1 MSSTRYT
8 PLPVPDNVDK
18 LPEYLNDEL
27 RKNSETI
34 GNIADGHLDKVHV
47 APAKPRAGDIR
58 YADGTDWNPGQGENL
73 YYFDGTIWRAYAG
86 GSGAGDFIQVA
97 NTGTHSAAAVNTAY
111 GITWNSSPYSQGIS
125 VDGIDTSKLNFT
137 RGGKYYMNFSCL
149 LHSNNSSTKDIWIF
163 PRINGVDIEGSTI
176 KHTLSTNNHERTLSK
191 SGIFNITA
199 GDYLQ
204 AMFAVNDTGL
214 ELAPEAATAF
224 APASPSATLSII
236 QVSQ

>member
-1 MSSTRYT
+1 MSTRYVPTIT
-8 PLPVPDNVDK
+8 PSNTEELPQ
-18 LPEYLNDEL
+18 YLKKELDEV
-27 RKNSETI
+27 SSTV

-47 APAKPRAGDIR
+47 APSKPREGDIR
-58 YADGTDWNPGQGENL
+58 YADGTNWNPGQGENL

-176 KHTLSTNNHERTLSK
+176 KHTLATNDHERTLSK
-191 SGIFNITA
+191 SGIFDITA

-204 AMFAVNDTGL
+204 AMFAVNDTDL
-214 ELAPEAATAF
+214 ELAPEPATAF
-224 APASPSATLSII
+224 APASPSATLSIV